1 MKSLKKILAIV
12 LATCMS
18 AGIFAGCGGSGGGE
32 AAPSESSGGEATPAS
47 SEAAPP
53 ASGDSGESFELK
65 LFHKWPEIGKGRDYF
80 EAAVAAY
87 EEANPNVKV
96 TIECVSDEEAKS
108 KLRVMMGADSQP
120 DVYFS
125 WCGEFCYKFARA
137 GNAWDMT
144 EYLNNDPEWKD
155 SIMPST
161 LNSYTMDGKVYG
173 IPFRLIGKL
182 FVYNKQIFAD
192 NGITEAP
199 KTWDEL
205 MATCEKLKGAG
216 VTPIAFG
223 NLQPWPACHYITGFN
238 VACVPSDV
246 RMTDYN
252 YETGEFTDPGYITA
266 LNYLK
271 EFNDKGY
278 FNNGVNSMIHD
289 VASENFKAGKAAMFY
304 CETGEFGGLVDQGL
318 EIGVFPMPDV
328 EGNGDKGYIV
338 GAPDGFMI
346 STKSAHPEAGMEL
359 LKLFTSNEWQSKT
372 VEELYYP
379 SPIIGVHN
387 EQNTIPS
394 LLEAMNYIEN
404 AKGLA
409 NWLDTDV
416 HTKVSDAYLPAMQ
429 EMLNGTLTP
438 EQVMEKVQEAAQIV
452 KTEEAQ

>member
-199 KTWDEL
+199 KTWDCL
-205 MATCEKLKGAG
+205 LYTS
-216 VTPIAFG
+216 I
-223 NLQPWPACHYITGFN
+223 
-238 VACVPSDV
+238 
-246 RMTDYN
+246 
-252 YETGEFTDPGYITA
+252 
-266 LNYLK
+266 
-271 EFNDKGY
+271 
-278 FNNGVNSMIHD
+278 
-289 VASENFKAGKAAMFY
+289 
-304 CETGEFGGLVDQGL
+304 
-318 EIGVFPMPDV
+318 FPP
-328 EGNGDKGYIV
+328 K
-338 GAPDGFMI
+338 P
-346 STKSAHPEAGMEL
+346 L
-359 LKLFTSNEWQSKT
+359 
-372 VEELYYP
+372 
-379 SPIIGVHN
+379 
-387 EQNTIPS
+387 
-394 LLEAMNYIEN
+394 
-404 AKGLA
+404 
-409 NWLDTDV
+409 
-416 HTKVSDAYLPAMQ
+416 
-429 EMLNGTLTP
+429 
-438 EQVMEKVQEAAQIV
+438 
-452 KTEEAQ
+452 

>member
-1 MKSLKKILAIV
+1 
-12 LATCMS
+12 
-18 AGIFAGCGGSGGGE
+18 
-32 AAPSESSGGEATPAS
+32 
-47 SEAAPP
+47 
-53 ASGDSGESFELK
+53 
-65 LFHKWPEIGKGRDYF
+65 
-80 EAAVAAY
+80 
-87 EEANPNVKV
+87 
-96 TIECVSDEEAKS
+96 
-108 KLRVMMGADSQP
+108 
-120 DVYFS
+120 
-125 WCGEFCYKFARA
+125 
-137 GNAWDMT
+137 
-144 EYLNNDPEWKD
+144 
-155 SIMPST
+155 
-161 LNSYTMDGKVYG
+161 
-173 IPFRLIGKL
+173 
-182 FVYNKQIFAD
+182 
-192 NGITEAP
+192 
-199 KTWDEL
+199 
-205 MATCEKLKGAG
+205 
-216 VTPIAFG
+216 
-223 NLQPWPACHYITGFN
+223 
-238 VACVPSDV
+238 
-246 RMTDYN
+246 MTDYN

-359 LKLFTSNEWQSKT
+359 LKLFTSNEWQSKM

-429 EMLNGTLTP
+429 EMLNGTQMCIRDRYGCPYHLFLDLPYSRFPWLSNILSSSSVFRLRRVGFGVTIVHTSSINCCLLYTSIP
-438 EQVMEKVQEAAQIV
+438 ARSARAARG
-452 KTEEAQ
+452 